1 MRRPSRGARASIK
14 RQGLFK
20 FVVAQVATVVPP
32 RHAGSCTASFAF
44 SVCHDRM
51 EEVAQ
56 AQITALCTGKDC
68 RREALDDL
76 TLDGRVKSAGPVKV
90 RASRTRDA

>member
-20 FVVAQVATVVPP
+20 FVVPP